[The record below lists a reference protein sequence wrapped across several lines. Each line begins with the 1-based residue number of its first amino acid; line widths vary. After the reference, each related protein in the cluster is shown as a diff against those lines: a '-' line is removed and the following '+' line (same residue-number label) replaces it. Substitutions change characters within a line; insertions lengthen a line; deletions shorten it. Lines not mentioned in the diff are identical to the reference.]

1 MDYVSLCMFYDNRE
15 FGGHVQRR
23 GLTLSIHGLVVFDNI
38 LRKNELTFIRVIMKF
53 GYSYKIQ
60 IQNKNN

>member
-1 MDYVSLCMFYDNRE
+1 MEIVMDYVSLCMFYDNRE

-23 GLTLSIHGLVVFDNI
+23 IHGLVVFDNI
-38 LRKNELTFIRVIMKF
+38 LQKNELTFIRVIMKL